1 MKSFKNTKDINKK
14 LKSGLLN
21 KLKGNTDIGDGDGD
35 GDEGVP
41 RMVMSNKSKV
51 RIENE
56 C

>member
-35 GDEGVP
+35 EGVP

>member
-21 KLKGNTDIGDGDGD
+21 KLKGNTDIGDGD
-35 GDEGVP
+35 EGVP

-51 RIENE
+51 RIEKE